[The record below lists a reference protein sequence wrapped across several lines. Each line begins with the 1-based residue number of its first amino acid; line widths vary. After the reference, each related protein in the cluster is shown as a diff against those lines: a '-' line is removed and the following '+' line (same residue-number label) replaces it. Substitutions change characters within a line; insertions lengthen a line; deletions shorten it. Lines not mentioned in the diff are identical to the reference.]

1 MKNLFDIHC
10 HIIPEVDD
18 GARTMEMALK
28 MLQMEYEDG
37 VRSVILTPHYRRE
50 MFETPKEKIERQFAL
65 LKEKSEAVI
74 GEDLHLYLGCEF
86 HANTTMVEKLVS
98 GERPTMAGSDYVL
111 TEFSQETD
119 FSFARERIYDLVS
132 HGFIPIVAHVERYPQ
147 IRKDFGNLE
156 ALRENGAYLQVNA
169 GSILGEEGFQAKRF
183 CKKLMK
189 NNMLDFIG
197 SDCHRTD
204 KRVPNLGA
212 CAEYMEKKMGKDYM
226 ERIFIR
232 NPQKIVENIG

>member
-37 VRSVILTPHYRRE
+37 VRSIILTPHYRRE

-65 LKEKSEAVI
+65 LKEKSEATI
-74 GEDLHLYLGCEF
+74 GRDLRLYLGCEF
-86 HANTTMVEKLVS
+86 HANMSMVETLS
-98 GERPTMAGSDYVL
+98 SRERPTMAGSDYVL
-111 TEFSQETD
+111 TEFSQATD

-147 IRKDFGNLE
+147 IRKDFENLE
-156 ALRENGAYLQVNA
+156 ALREIGAYLQVNA
-169 GSILGEEGFQAKRF
+169 GSILGEEGFQIKRF

-189 NNMLDFIG
+189 NDMLDFVG
-197 SDCHRTD
+197 SDCHRTN
-204 KRVPNLGA
+204 KRTPNLGP
-212 CAEYMEKKMGKDYM
+212 CVEYMEKKMGKAYT
-226 ERIFIR
+226 EHIFIH
-232 NPQKIVENIG
+232 NQQKFTENIG